1 MINSKHENEAGE
13 QLAFADRIL
22 LHKCGL
28 VDVAT
33 LEEVERRIRAI
44 NESVPIRRTPNSE
57 CVMDSSSAI
66 KPSPWTRCS
75 RWTTASATTTR
86 TTSTMSV

>member
-1 MINSKHENEAGE
+1 MLDSKHENEAGE

-44 NESVPIRRTPNSE
+44 NESVPIRHTPYSE
-57 CVMDSSSAI
+57 YDMDSSSTF

-75 RWTTASATTTR
+75 RWTTASSTTTQ
-86 TTSTMSV
+86 TISTMSV